1 MSSFFTATGFGIIT
15 AGIIVMAAVG
25 FTLQFSV
32 TGILN
37 IAFGSQMTLAAFIA
51 YLVNGTL
58 GLNVWVALI
67 VAGLFGGV
75 SSVLLN
81 RGVIAPFAKRGT
93 TFFGMFIVTIAVD
106 LIVEYVIEAVWGPT
120 FVHYSV
126 GQGQPVHIG
135 PMLVTPV
142 QLIILGIGVGGM
154 VVIHAI
160 LRYTKLGKAMRA
172 SAANPSLARSCGVP
186 TARVT
191 DIAWFVSGL
200 LGGVAGVTLALSF
213 GSLSFTLGDSYL
225 IVLIAAAVLGGIGN
239 AYGAMLGA
247 LIIGLLTQ
255 WSSLVI
261 PSAYSDVAAFVVLVV
276 VLLIRPAGVL
286 AGQAK
291 LRGVAG

>member
-67 VAGLFGGV
+67 VAGLFGGI

>member
-1 MSSFFTATGFGIIT
+1 MSSFLTATGFGVIT

-37 IAFGSQMTLAAFIA
+37 IAFGSQMTVAAFVG
-51 YLVNGTL
+51 YLVNSTL
-58 GLNVWVALI
+58 GVNVWAAL
-67 VAGLFGGV
+67 VLAGLFGGV
-75 SSVLLN
+75 TSVILN
-81 RGVIAPFAKRGT
+81 RVLITPFVRRGT

-106 LIVEYVIEAVWGPT
+106 LILEYVVEAVWGPT
-120 FVHYSV
+120 FVHYRM
-126 GQGQPVHIG
+126 GTGRPIHIG

-142 QLIILGIGVGGM
+142 QLIILGIGVGAM
-154 VVIHAI
+154 VVIHGV
-160 LRYTKLGKAMRA
+160 LHYTKLGKAMRA
-172 SAANPSLARSCGVP
+172 SAASPRLARSCGVP
-186 TARVT
+186 TARIT

-247 LIIGLLTQ
+247 LVIGLLTQ

-261 PSAYSDVAAFVVLVV
+261 PSAYSDVAAFVVLVA
-276 VLLIRPAGVL
+276 VLLVRPAGL
-286 AGQAK
+286 LSGQAK

>member
-1 MSSFFTATGFGIIT
+1 MNSFFTATGFGIIT
-15 AGIIVMAAVG
+15 AGIIVMASVG

-37 IAFGSQMTLAAFIA
+37 IAFGAQMTAAAFIA
-51 YLVNGTL
+51 YVFNSTL
-58 GLNVWVALI
+58 GINVWVALV
-67 VAGLFGGV
+67 VAGLFGGL

-81 RGVIAPFAKRGT
+81 RGVIGPFVRRGT
-93 TFFGMFIVTIAVD
+93 TFFGMFIVTIALD

-120 FVHYSV
+120 FVHYHA
-126 GQGQPVHIG
+126 GTGAPVHIG

-142 QLIILGIGVGGM
+142 QLIILAIGVGAM
-154 VVIHAI
+154 VTIHGI
-160 LRYTKLGKAMRA
+160 LHYTKLGKAMRA
-172 SAANPSLARSCGVP
+172 SATNPRLAKACGVP
-186 TARVT
+186 TARIT